1 MDTPVAS
8 CCQVVR
14 LMRVFRFVMAFRT
27 LIASIAETPLGKW
40 SEEGGP
46 VGVGTMRAVEPDTTH
61 MGLP

>member
-1 MDTPVAS
+1 
-8 CCQVVR
+8 
-14 LMRVFRFVMAFRT
+14 MRVFRFVMAFRT